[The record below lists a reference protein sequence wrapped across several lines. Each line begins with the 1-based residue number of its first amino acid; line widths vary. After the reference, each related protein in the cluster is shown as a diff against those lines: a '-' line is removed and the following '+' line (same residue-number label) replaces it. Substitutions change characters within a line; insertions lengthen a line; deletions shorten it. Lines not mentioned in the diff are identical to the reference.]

1 MPTVTGKVSIVCIA
15 SSATAR
21 CIRLDD
27 MLRSNLLVDPC
38 FGDDLCLSIR
48 QEMMRDPVLVPESG
62 RSYERA
68 NIEAWLAENMYAS
81 FSSILPSV

>member
-1 MPTVTGKVSIVCIA
+1 M
-15 SSATAR
+15 
-21 CIRLDD
+21 
-27 MLRSNLLVDPC
+27 
-38 FGDDLCLSIR
+38 SIR